1 MSDAC
6 SDLGHAHDYIETEY
20 RNPLENMALFA
31 ANKAA
36 KCKGLFGRKFWLQIG
51 LILNRS
57 VNPSESESSHKN
69 LNVPFTAKKTCYNSA
84 PLTILRS

>member
-6 SDLGHAHDYIETEY
+6 SDLGHAHDYIKTEY

-36 KCKGLFGRKFWLQIG
+36 KCKGLFGRKF
-51 LILNRS
+51 
-57 VNPSESESSHKN
+57 
-69 LNVPFTAKKTCYNSA
+69 
-84 PLTILRS
+84 

>member
-57 VNPSESESSHKN
+57 VK
-69 LNVPFTAKKTCYNSA
+69 
-84 PLTILRS
+84 PLRIRT

>member
-6 SDLGHAHDYIETEY
+6 SDFGYAPDYIETEN
-20 RNPLENMALFA
+20 RNPLEDTALFA
-31 ANKAA
+31 VNKAA

-57 VNPSESESSHKN
+57 VK
-69 LNVPFTAKKTCYNSA
+69 
-84 PLTILRS
+84 PLRIRT